1 METSRGHM
9 ETTGGYKE
17 TIGGHKETKGGHQV
31 TTKGHMKTTKGIIV
45 STKSHQETTRGH
57 MGTIEGHKENTR
69 GLLET
74 TGGHKEACVCQGA
87 GACPPRTPCCSAT
100 PAMSPH
106 RPAPTRSLSVTFANI
121 FARTDLVVHT
131 HCVQCS
137 QLSNCL
143 CSF

>member
-1 METSRGHM
+1 M
-9 ETTGGYKE
+9 ETTGG
-17 TIGGHKETKGGHQV
+17 HKV
-31 TTKGHMKTTKGIIV
+31 TTKGHMKTPKGHMKTPKGIIV
-45 STKSHQETTRGH
+45 STKGHQETTRGH

-69 GLLET
+69 GLLDT

-131 HCVQCS
+131 YS
-137 QLSNCL
+137 L
-143 CSF
+143 CTMFSTK